1 MSSAQLSRLLSF
13 IPELLELLAKMKME
27 EDAATGGAP
36 EEAGRDQDQDAVDC
50 KPKMEDR
57 TQPPEAM
64 RSPQKAAPQLVKEEP
79 EEGFSHQW
87 ESQWQDFLRTV
98 EPPCQGPEAQPE
110 EPTPWGDTKAF
121 LASFEQVA
129 AACRWPREE
138 WVARLLPALRGEAEL
153 AFGLLEGSDQEDYGK
168 VKAALLRR
176 DALGR
181 ERRRQHFRR
190 FGYGEA
196 KGPRAVHGRL
206 QELCHQWLAVER
218 HSKEQI
224 LELLI
229 LEQFLTV
236 LPPEIQGWVR
246 ERGPETCS
254 QAVALAEDF
263 LLRQQ
268 EAERDGS
275 QVALEVVAVNF
286 SEVETAPAGGEQE
299 GPLCAETMQEEED
312 QEASKLG
319 KEWMAAHQ
327 REAFTAEDSGQAG
340 VSLWKAEEVVAQCRF
355 QENAAA
361 SQERP
366 EGQLR
371 TYSGGEGDGSV
382 PCVGDYTALIVTTVQ
397 AGVDTGKKR
406 NACRAYGKSF
416 SPGSGM
422 LKSRRAGA
430 KAHKCQVCGK
440 FFLSGSKLII
450 HQRTHTGEKPY
461 ECSSCGKTFR
471 SSSVL
476 YRHQRIHTGEKPHK
490 CPVCGRRFGS
500 NSNLNRHQRIHT
512 GEKPYE
518 CAECGKS
525 FIQRAN
531 LNKHHKIHQGDGK
544 SRESFST
551 S

>member
-1 MSSAQLSRLLSF
+1 
-13 IPELLELLAKMKME
+13 MKME
-27 EDAATGGAP
+27 EDAATGCAP
-36 EEAGRDQDQDAVDC
+36 EEALEGAGRDQDQDAVDC

-57 TQPPEAM
+57 RQPPESM
-64 RSPQKAAPQLVKEEP
+64 RSPQKAAPQPVKEEP

-87 ESQWQDFLRTV
+87 ESQWQDFLRTG
-98 EPPCQGPEAQPE
+98 EPPYQGPEAQPE
-110 EPTPWGDTKAF
+110 EPTLWGDTKAF

-138 WVARLLPALRGEAEL
+138 WVARLLPALRGEAAL
-153 AFGLLEGSDQEDYGK
+153 AFGLLEDRDREDYGK
-168 VKAALLRR
+168 VKAALLHR
-176 DALGR
+176 DALSR

-236 LPPEIQGWVR
+236 LPPDIQGWVR

-268 EAERDGS
+268 GAEGDGS
-275 QVALEVVAVNF
+275 QRRERVIWDSLISYA
-286 SEVETAPAGGEQE
+286 
-299 GPLCAETMQEEED
+299 
-312 QEASKLG
+312 G
-319 KEWMAAHQ
+319 KEWMAAHE
-327 REAFTAEDSGQAG
+327 RETFTAEDSGRAG
-340 VSLWKAEEVVAQCRF
+340 VSLWKAEEVVPQCRF
-355 QENAAA
+355 QENADT
-361 SQERP
+361 SPERP

-371 TYSGGEGDGSV
+371 TDPGGDGDASV
-382 PCVGDYTALIVTTVQ
+382 PYGGDYTALIVTTVQ
-397 AGVDTGKKR
+397 AGVETGKKR
-406 NACRAYGKSF
+406 NTCRAYGKSF
-416 SPGSGM
+416 SPGSSV

-500 NSNLNRHQRIHT
+500 NSNLSRHQRIHT

-531 LNKHHKIHQGDGK
+531 LNKHHKIHQGDGR
-544 SRESFST
+544 SREGFST

>member
-1 MSSAQLSRLLSF
+1 
-13 IPELLELLAKMKME
+13 MKME
-27 EDAATGGAP
+27 EGAVTGCAP
-36 EEAGRDQDQDAVDC
+36 EGAGRDLHEDRDTVDC

-57 TQPPEAM
+57 RQPPEAV
-64 RSPQKAAPQLVKEEP
+64 RSPQKATPQPVKEEP

-87 ESQWQDFLRTV
+87 ESQWQDFLRAV

-110 EPTPWGDTKAF
+110 EPTPWSDTKAF

-153 AFGLLEGSDQEDYGK
+153 AFGLLEGRDREDYGK

-181 ERRRQHFRR
+181 EKRRQHFRR
-190 FGYGEA
+190 FCYGEA

-206 QELCHQWLAVER
+206 QELCRQWLAVER

-236 LPPEIQGWVR
+236 LPPEIKSWVR

-275 QVALEVVAVNF
+275 QVAFEVVAVNF
-286 SEVETAPAGGEQE
+286 SEGENAPGGGEQE
-299 GPLCAETMQEEED
+299 GPLYAETKEEEEEEEED

-319 KEWMAAHQ
+319 KEWTAAHE
-327 REAFTAEDSGQAG
+327 RESFTAEDSGPAG
-340 VSLWKAEEVVAQCRF
+340 VSLWKAEEAVPQCHF
-355 QENAAA
+355 QENASAC
-361 SQERP
+361 QERP

-371 TYSGGEGDGSV
+371 NYPGGDGDGSV
-382 PCVGDYTALIVTTVQ
+382 PLGGDYTALLVTTVQ

-406 NACRAYGKSF
+406 NTCRAYGKS
-416 SPGSGM
+416 SSM
-422 LKSRRAGA
+422 LKSRRGGA

-490 CPVCGRRFGS
+490 CSVCGRRFGS

-531 LNKHHKIHQGDGK
+531 LNKHHKIHQGEGK
-544 SRESFST
+544 SREGFST

>member
-1 MSSAQLSRLLSF
+1 
-13 IPELLELLAKMKME
+13 ME
-27 EDAATGGAP
+27 EDAATGCAPEEAP
-36 EEAGRDQDQDAVDC
+36 EEAGRDQDQDTVDC

-57 TQPPEAM
+57 RQPHETM
-64 RSPQKAAPQLVKEEP
+64 RSPQKATPQPVKEEP

-98 EPPCQGPEAQPE
+98 DPPCQGPEAQPE

-138 WVARLLPALRGEAEL
+138 WMARLLPALRGEAEL
-153 AFGLLEGSDQEDYGK
+153 AFGLLEDRDREDYGK
-168 VKAALLRR
+168 VA
-176 DALGR
+176 
-181 ERRRQHFRR
+181 F
-190 FGYGEA
+190 
-196 KGPRAVHGRL
+196 
-206 QELCHQWLAVER
+206 
-218 HSKEQI
+218 
-224 LELLI
+224 
-229 LEQFLTV
+229 
-236 LPPEIQGWVR
+236 
-246 ERGPETCS
+246 
-254 QAVALAEDF
+254 
-263 LLRQQ
+263 
-268 EAERDGS
+268 
-275 QVALEVVAVNF
+275 EVVAVNL
-286 SEVETAPAGGEQE
+286 SEGETAPDGGELE
-299 GPLCAETMQEEED
+299 GLLCAETKQEEED

-319 KEWMAAHQ
+319 KEWMAAHE
-327 REAFTAEDSGQAG
+327 RETFTAEDPGRAG
-340 VSLWKAEEVVAQCRF
+340 VSLWKAEEVVPQCRF
-355 QENAAA
+355 QENAGA

-371 TYSGGEGDGSV
+371 TDPGGDGDASV
-382 PCVGDYTALIVTTVQ
+382 RFGGDYTALIVTTVQ

-406 NACRAYGKSF
+406 NTCRAYGKSF
-416 SPGSGM
+416 GPGSGM

-544 SRESFST
+544 SREGFSR